1 MSWAIAGDWL
11 AVAGLILLT
20 FGTGAQAWANLA
32 EFRSMRQTVSEVASS
47 AMTDVLATG
56 LAARYARS
64 LEKAIRAAGGDG
76 DRFRQSYRRP
86 SKLAVRLLLLWAP
99 LATMTRLPGKLR
111 ELRAEGG
118 DEAVQLAR
126 FLRLAEVWT
135 ILMIGSALAL
145 AAAVIQLALAY

>member
-1 MSWAIAGDWL
+1 
-11 AVAGLILLT
+11 
-20 FGTGAQAWANLA
+20 
-32 EFRSMRQTVSEVASS
+32 
-47 AMTDVLATG
+47 
-56 LAARYARS
+56 
-64 LEKAIRAAGGDG
+64 
-76 DRFRQSYRRP
+76 
-86 SKLAVRLLLLWAP
+86 
-99 LATMTRLPGKLR
+99 MTRLPGKLR